1 MNKKEIS
8 ANAQK
13 VWQLMGNNVR
23 WPYSKLKEVSGLQD
37 SELAAAL
44 GWLAKEN
51 RIEFDPYSDEASV
64 YIALNVY
71 IS

>member
-13 VWQLMGNNVR
+13 VWLLMGNNAH
-23 WPYSKLKEVSGLQD
+23 WTYSKLKEVSGLKD

-44 GWLAKEN
+44 GWLAKED
-51 RIEFDPYSDEASV
+51 RIEFDPYSDEASM
-64 YIALNVY
+64 YLALNVY
-71 IS
+71 IC